1 MLISRNVFRG
11 YDIRGEYPTD
21 INAEAAEKIGKGF
34 ATLMKREGETKIIV
48 GYDIRLSSGD
58 GVLATGEE
66 NFSSIEISSC
76 RRRSK
81 STWVLRAIV

>member
-34 ATLMKREGETKIIV
+34 ATLMKRV
-48 GYDIRLSSGD
+48 AFLLLS
-58 GVLATGEE
+58 E
-66 NFSSIEISSC
+66 
-76 RRRSK
+76 
-81 STWVLRAIV
+81 RAL